1 MSKAWGAVYK
11 LNNEYSYVY
20 IHSTYEP
27 CYELLETPI

>member
-20 IHSTYEP
+20 IHSTYV
-27 CYELLETPI
+27 LLETPI